1 MYHLECVSSFCDLTI
16 DYDVTLTDTATGS
29 FTINQ
34 PIYTGSEI
42 TVEAFWYVSTPDNVD
57 NPQINHFFDFVF
69 YTAITSTT
77 WGTYPATETGYIG
90 FQTFDYD
97 WPTLSLMPT
106 IVDTVYTRSNF
117 NMKVNNWQLYSN
129 SVRNDYVGSWLEI
142 DESTQ
147 KFKYTL
153 DGVDVSRDGEVNV
166 LLFDWTITDGHGFSE
181 T

>member
-1 MYHLECVSSFCDLTI
+1 
-16 DYDVTLTDTATGS
+16 
-29 FTINQ
+29 
-34 PIYTGSEI
+34 
-42 TVEAFWYVSTPDNVD
+42 
-57 NPQINHFFDFVF
+57 
-69 YTAITSTT
+69 
-77 WGTYPATETGYIG
+77 
-90 FQTFDYD
+90 
-97 WPTLSLMPT
+97 MPT

-142 DESTQ
+142 DESTH

-153 DGVDVSRDGEVNV
+153 VGVDVSRDGEVNV